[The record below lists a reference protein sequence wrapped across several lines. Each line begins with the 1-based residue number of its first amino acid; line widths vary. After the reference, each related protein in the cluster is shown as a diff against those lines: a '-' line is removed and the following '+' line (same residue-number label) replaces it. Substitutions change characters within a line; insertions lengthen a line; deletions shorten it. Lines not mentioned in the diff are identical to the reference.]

1 MKHVL
6 LLEDNGGVASV
17 LALLLK
23 DANYDV
29 TSAQF
34 VADACK
40 VLEQKKVDL
49 LIADVLLSDGTA
61 LAAAEAAKRLHVP
74 YFFMTGSYE
83 QIALLD
89 DNNEFYLGKP
99 FHLMAFLV
107 EVRDRIGQS
116 QLVGGTDAAR
126 TNPPFN

>member
-17 LALLLK
+17 LGLLLK

-40 VLEQKKVDL
+40 LLERKKVDL

-74 YFFMTGSYE
+74 YFLMTGSYE
-83 QIALLD
+83 QMALLD

-99 FHLMAFLV
+99 FHLIELLPV
-107 EVRDRIGQS
+107 
-116 QLVGGTDAAR
+116 
-126 TNPPFN
+126 